1 MKKMTRIIAAV
12 IVLVT
17 LATVLA
23 SCSAKPNA
31 DPAAAVKALEQNH
44 YRILSNDTEALPAE
58 YAKQGVADVTCV
70 VVATRIEA
78 NKKGEQQAEG
88 VTILYFKDDAAAKAA
103 LSRATDLL
111 NIESSDSIGSKYIV
125 KQSGSMIYA
134 GTKNAIKAAK

>member
-1 MKKMTRIIAAV
+1 MKKMTRILAV
-12 IVLVT
+12 AIVLVT

-23 SCSAKPNA
+23 SCAAKPNQ
-31 DPAAAVKALEQNH
+31 DPAAAVKALEQN
-44 YRILSNDTEALPAE
+44 YYQILSNDTEALPAE

-70 VVATRIEA
+70 VVAKRVEE

-111 NIESSDSIGSKYIV
+111 NIESSDSIGFKYIV

>member
-1 MKKMTRIIAAV
+1 MKKMTRILAAV

-17 LATVLA
+17 LASVLA
-23 SCSAKPNA
+23 SCAAKPNA
-31 DPAAAVKALEQNH
+31 DPAAAVKALEQN
-44 YRILSNDTEALPAE
+44 YYQILSNDTEALPAE
-58 YAKQGVADVTCV
+58 YAKLGVADVTCV
-70 VVATRIEA
+70 VVAKRVEE
-78 NKKGEQQAEG
+78 NKKGEQQAES